1 MLINWYTKQYKLF
14 RDSAGKVEMD
24 REVLAEQ
31 RRWNSLS
38 NSEKATE
45 WALRHRWHIF
55 LAGWAASMGAS
66 WMILRRNKTQTFSQ
80 KIVQAR
86 VYVCGFLSSCA
97 IRVSAN

>member
-1 MLINWYTKQYKLF
+1 
-14 RDSAGKVEMD
+14 MD

-38 NSEKATE
+38 NSDKATE